1 MSDTSW
7 TLKDTAVGQ
16 LGVNF
21 NTMYLSADNLPHAQ
35 GTIVDTQNGKVIL
48 VQAQSAIPQY
58 ALCVYGPSSAAAA
71 QSVDAYPASL
81 TNVSARLFAVAQTSI
96 AKSAYGWLHI
106 DCHTGGRVNSAV
118 AEMGVIPYLTATGGT
133 IDDAA
138 TSGKALANLWIQES
152 ATSASAPRAI
162 WRGITL
168 DRDQLA

>member
-1 MSDTSW
+1 MSDTAW

-21 NTMYLSADNLPHAQ
+21 NTVYTSADALPHAQ
-35 GTIVDTQNGKVIL
+35 GTIVDTAVGKVIL
-48 VQAQSAIPQY
+48 VQAQSAIPTY

-81 TNVSARLFAVAQTSI
+81 TNVSGRLFAVAQTSI
-96 AKSAYGWLHI
+96 GKSAYGWLHI
-106 DCHTGGRVNSAV
+106 DCAIGGRVNCA
-118 AEMGVIPYLTATGGT
+118 AMEMGIIPYLTATGGT

-162 WRGITL
+162 WRNITL